1 LHVIFTG
8 FSSAIADVLCVFFFF
23 TLSFQFHV
31 TAGVSRGD
39 GMHIYFFLLRFPHD
53 LRFHDIFSRLMPPAT
68 CNDKTVKAGVDGV
81 IIMGQC

>member
-1 LHVIFTG
+1 MHVIFTG
-8 FSSAIADVLCVFFFF
+8 FSSAIAPLRFFSI
-23 TLSFQFHV
+23 LSFQFHV

-53 LRFHDIFSRLMPPAT
+53 LRFHDIFSRLMLPAT

-81 IIMGQC
+81 FIICMGQC